1 MGGTMNGIIDIG
13 NSSVKWAVFD
23 GEKLVE
29 NGRVLYGEW
38 NSIQKAH
45 TLYKPDSWF
54 MSSVQTLP
62 DAKELGFNYELLD
75 LNNTLPVTIRYSTP
89 STLGKDRI
97 AAVCGARYMFPD
109 SACLVIDAGSCI
121 TFDIL
126 DEKGNYYGGS
136 ISPGLEMR
144 LKAMHTYTGKLPLLN
159 WEEPEGFIGDS
170 TRSSMLQG
178 VKQGVLG
185 ETQRQIGLYEEKFP
199 NLRVLI
205 TGGDSS
211 FFEKNLKK
219 GIFAAPN
226 LVLIGLN
233 TIRQYK
239 QSLNA

>member
-1 MGGTMNGIIDIG
+1 MNGIIDIG
-13 NSSVKWAVFD
+13 NSRVKWAVFD
-23 GEKLVE
+23 GETLVE
-29 NGRVLYGEW
+29 SGNSLYGEW
-38 NSIQKAH
+38 TSIQKTHARH
-45 TLYKPDSWF
+45 KPDSWF

-62 DAKELGFNYELLD
+62 EAGDLGFDYELLD
-75 LNNTLPVTIRYSTP
+75 LDTALPVTIQYTTP

-97 AAVCGARYMFPD
+97 AAICGARYLFPG

-121 TFDIL
+121 TFDIM
-126 DEKGNYYGGS
+126 DEKGNYFGGS
-136 ISPGLEMR
+136 ISPGIEMR
-144 LKAMHTYTGKLPLLN
+144 LKAMHTFTGKLPLLS

-185 ETQRQIGLYEEKFP
+185 ETQHQIGLYKEKFP
-199 NLRVLI
+199 GLKVLI
-205 TGGDSS
+205 TGGDAT

>member
-1 MGGTMNGIIDIG
+1 MNGIIDIG

-23 GEKLVE
+23 GEKLIE
-29 NGRVLYGEW
+29 NGRVSYGEW
-38 NSIQKAH
+38 NSIQKADAR
-45 TLYKPDSWF
+45 YKPESWF
-54 MSSVQTLP
+54 IASVQTLP
-62 DAKELGFNYELLD
+62 DAGELGFEFDVLD
-75 LNNTLPVTIRYSTP
+75 LNTQLPVTIHYTTP
-89 STLGKDRI
+89 STLGRDRI
-97 AAVCGARYMFPD
+97 AAICGARFLFPD

-121 TFDIL
+121 TFDSV
-126 DEKGNYYGGS
+126 DEKGNYFGGS
-136 ISPGLEMR
+136 ISPGIEMR
-144 LKAMHTYTGKLPLLN
+144 LKAMHTYTGKLPLLS

-199 NLRVLI
+199 NLKVLI
-205 TGGDSS
+205 TGGDTS

>member
-1 MGGTMNGIIDIG
+1 MNGIIDIG

-23 GEKLVE
+23 GEKLIE
-29 NGRVLYGEW
+29 SGRLLYGEW
-38 NSIQKAH
+38 ASLQNTHAH
-45 TLYKPDSWF
+45 YKPDTWF

-62 DAKELGFNYELLD
+62 AAEELGFGYEVLD
-75 LNNTLPVTIRYSTP
+75 LNTALPVTIQYRTP

-97 AAVCGARYMFPD
+97 AAVCGARYLFPD

-121 TFDIL
+121 TFDIM
-126 DEKGNYYGGS
+126 DEKGNYFGGS

-170 TRSSMLQG
+170 TRTSMLQG

-185 ETQRQIGLYEEKFP
+185 EAQRQIGLYEGKFP
-199 NLRVLI
+199 GLKVLI
-205 TGGDSS
+205 TGGDAS

>member
-1 MGGTMNGIIDIG
+1 MNGIIDIG
-13 NSSVKWAVFD
+13 NTSVKWAVFD
-23 GEKLVE
+23 GELLIE
-29 NGRVLYGEW
+29 SGRMPYGEW
-38 NSIQKAH
+38 KSVQKAH
-45 TLYKPDSWF
+45 ARYKPDNWF

-62 DAKELGFNYELLD
+62 VTNELGFEYEVFD
-75 LNNTLPVTIRYSTP
+75 LNTALPVTIRYTTP

-97 AAVCGARYMFPD
+97 AAICGARHVFPA

-121 TFDIL
+121 TFDIM
-126 DEKGNYYGGS
+126 DEKGNYFGGS
-136 ISPGLEMR
+136 ISPGIEMR
-144 LKAMHTYTGKLPLLN
+144 LKAMHTYTEKLPLLS
-159 WEEPEGFIGDS
+159 WEEPDGFIGDT

-185 ETQRQIGLYEEKFP
+185 ETLYQISLYEEKFP
-199 NLRVLI
+199 GLQVLI
-205 TGGDSS
+205 TGGDAS

-233 TIRQYK
+233 TILQYK